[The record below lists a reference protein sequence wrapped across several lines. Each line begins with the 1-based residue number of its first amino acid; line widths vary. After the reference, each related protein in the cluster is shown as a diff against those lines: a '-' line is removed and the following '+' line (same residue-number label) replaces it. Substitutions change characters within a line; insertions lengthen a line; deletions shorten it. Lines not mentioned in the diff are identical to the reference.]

1 MPRARTLCVVMRR
14 LKVIAVIAFALLLV
28 GCEAL
33 LPITPSPTSDAV
45 ACTLIGC
52 DSQVI
57 FELDTDLQSG
67 VTYDVTACVDGAC
80 EEAQVDVPPV
90 NDGAVP
96 AGQTDKIVISP
107 DDDVVVYVLHG
118 NDFSG
123 SHIVSLSLDAPD
135 LPSVRVEESVEFERS
150 QPNGPRCEPVC
161 WTATVRV

>member
-1 MPRARTLCVVMRR
+1 MSR
-14 LKVIAVIAFALLLV
+14 LQVIALVAFAVLLV
-28 GCEAL
+28 SCEAL
-33 LPITPSPTSDAV
+33 LPITPSPNGDAV

-57 FELDTDLQSG
+57 FELDTDIESG
-67 VTYDVTACVDGAC
+67 ITYDVTACVDGAC
-80 EEAQVDVPPV
+80 EEARVEVPPV

-96 AGQTDKIVISP
+96 AGQTDNIVISP
-107 DDDVVVYVLHG
+107 DDDVVAYVLHG

-123 SHIVSLSLDAPD
+123 SHIVSLSLDAPG

-161 WTATVRV
+161 WTATVRM